1 MGTCAEFTIREHLM
15 KGKHGFVLMVVA
27 GILSVQFPLNGQ
39 SLALKNAQSWQLT
52 GRVQL
57 QHLFNSDI
65 PNDAAKTR
73 QGFRIRRGRL
83 QVKARLNRHI
93 ETKFQ
98 IEVRDNS
105 PRLKDA
111 EGKLKFND
119 GLYFR
124 FGQFKV
130 PVWREE
136 LRSSS
141 KLFLVERSLAAEFLV
156 DYRLSARS
164 IGVEL
169 GKKLKNGGMFAVN
182 YSNGAGE
189 GGREDAGRSKSTFVN
204 NGKLI
209 TARLDVPVGKT
220 LKVGVSGALQR
231 AGRKI
236 GADDNTGNITLV
248 APDFGLYLKAGQSQR
263 IDIEGGLALGKIA
276 GRLSDAGSDQSFTLF
291 EVSGRWHK
299 KLTSPRDDLAGLDAI
314 EFAAGYS
321 LVDEATSVSAFR
333 FGPAAYFG
341 KHARLQINAEIEDG
355 DSSQFRI
362 RSQFTV
368 NF

>member
-1 MGTCAEFTIREHLM
+1 MIEKRFFLMTFAVSLIFTVSSA
-15 KGKHGFVLMVVA
+15 F
-27 GILSVQFPLNGQ
+27 SQ
-39 SLALKNAQSWQLT
+39 SLSIKNARSWQLS

-65 PNDAAKTR
+65 SNDAAKTR

-83 QVKARLNRHI
+83 QVKAKLNQYI

-111 EGKLKFND
+111 EGRLKFKD

-141 KLFLVERSLAAEFLV
+141 KLMLVERSIAAEFLA

-169 GKKLKNGGMFAVN
+169 GKKLQNGGMFAVN

-209 TARLDVPVGKT
+209 TARLNVPVGKT
-220 LKVGVSGALQR
+220 LQVGVSGALQQ
-231 AGRKI
+231 AGRKTE
-236 GADDNTGNITLV
+236 ASDNTGNIVVV
-248 APDFGLYLKAGQSQR
+248 APDFRLYLKAGPSQR
-263 IDIEGGLALGKIA
+263 IDIEGGLAIGKIA
-276 GRLSDAGSDQSFTLF
+276 AAVLGEANDQNFTLF
-291 EVSGRWHK
+291 DVTGRWYK
-299 KLTSPRDDLAGLDAI
+299 KLASPREDLAGLDAI
-314 EFAAGYS
+314 EFAVGYS
-321 LVDEATSVSAFR
+321 LVDEATSVTAFR